1 MATAPQ
7 PQLPLFYKDLMPLNS
22 RDHADWKVANFEDAS
37 FLANTHAIPLTVDEF
52 VDAQRNYP
60 IVFTAND
67 TPLPIALMGL
77 NEGVNTFIDDNGK
90 LEAGVYVPAYIR
102 RYPFILAKLQ
112 ANSEE
117 MSLCFDPE
125 AGVVGKDKEG
135 QTLFVV
141 AADKDV
147 TAREAKRTELQNAGQ
162 ADAAAALPTIKAGDV
177 IPTQYTDDVLEFC
190 RRFETSGQRT
200 KAFLDQ
206 LNELDL
212 MMDGEIA
219 ITRNDM
225 PDKPFVYRGFR
236 MVDENKLRELPT
248 EKVEELNKSGM
259 LMLIHAHLFS
269 MNLMRM
275 VFERQSAQGKVPMP
289 EAAS

>member
-22 RDHADWKVANFEDAS
+22 RDHSDWQVANFDDAS
-37 FLANTHAIPLTVDEF
+37 FLASTHAIPLTVDEF

-77 NEGVNTFIDDNGK
+77 NEGVNTFIDADNK

-102 RYPFILAKLQ
+102 RYPFILAKLS
-112 ANSEE
+112 AGSEE

-135 QTLFVV
+135 QKLFE
-141 AADKDV
+141 ADG
-147 TAREAKRTELQNAGQ
+147 EEQ
-162 ADAAAALPTIKAGDV
+162 KA
-177 IPTQYTDDVLEFC
+177 TQYTNDVLEFC
-190 RRFETSGQRT
+190 RRFEESGQRT

-206 LNELDL
+206 INELDL
-212 MMDGEIA
+212 LMDGEIA

-236 MVDENKLRELPT
+236 MVDEKKLRELPT

-275 VFERQSAQGKVPMP
+275 VFERQSAQGKVPLP
-289 EAAS
+289 EAAAN